1 MKLAM
6 SSKDTCPAFRTKDEG
21 CERKHG
27 YHLSALHGEQG
38 ILLNEGNKM
47 KRTLREKG
55 DYVREFADV

>member
-6 SSKDTCPAFRTKDEG
+6 SSKDTSEAEG

-38 ILLNEGNKM
+38 ILLNEGNKI
-47 KRTLREKG
+47 KRTLRGEG
-55 DYVREFADV
+55 DYVRKFADV